1 MQRRSIAKSIVY
13 LWVFKGMSMLFF
25 FEGSSLQSGIY
36 EIRNRFS
43 NRSYIGQAKEFKS
56 RWLRGYRA
64 SLRSG
69 KCHNAYLQAD
79 YDKCKAILGHDDF
92 LEFHIIEEMAN
103 SNKFDRVTREQEWLQ
118 IALQIYGKKHVYNFK
133 ENLLSGKEGHW
144 SDLPENSAI
153 RKKLSIASTS
163 LWKNASYRT
172 KVIAAHVGKSVSLE
186 TKLKMS
192 ESHKGEKAPWFGKK
206 LSEKH
211 RQKLSEAHK
220 NQDNSNLKKE
230 LVLVGPDGTEHHV
243 CGISKFIKEQH
254 LSSGNMFKLFRGQ
267 LNEYKGWRLVG

>member
-1 MQRRSIAKSIVY
+1 
-13 LWVFKGMSMLFF
+13 MLFF

-56 RWLRGYRA
+56 RWLRGYRT

-79 YDKCKAILGHDDF
+79 YDKCKDILGHDDF

-103 SNKFDRVTREQEWLQ
+103 SNKLDRIIREQEWIQ

-133 ENLLSGKEGHW
+133 ENILSGKEGHW
-144 SDLPENSAI
+144 SDLPENNAV

-172 KVIAAHVGKSVSLE
+172 KVVAAHVGKLASPG
-186 TKLKMS
+186 TKQKMS
-192 ESHKGEKAPWFGKK
+192 KSHKGAKAVWFGKK
-206 LSEKH
+206 LSEEHK
-211 RQKLSEAHK
+211 RKLSESHK
-220 NQDNSNLKKE
+220 GQQASNKKE
-230 LVLVGPDGTEHHV
+230 FHLIGPDGVEYKGL
-243 CGISKFIKEQH
+243 GISKFIKEQH
-254 LSSGNMFKLFRGQ
+254 LSSGRMFKLLKGE
-267 LNEYKGWRLVG
+267 LMEYQGWRVGK